1 MIRKHALRYYEELKN
16 IVKHVP
22 QEQPDR
28 YHPYHLYSVL
38 VDRRDELKDFLKLH
52 NIETLVHWPCGV
64 HEYSF
69 STPADI
75 ELPNTKSIT
84 NSTLSLPCSPFLT
97 QDEQDFVI
105 QKVKSFY

>member
-1 MIRKHALRYYEELKN
+1 MKRKHALRYNEELKN

-38 VDRRDELKDFLKLH
+38 VDKRDELKDFLKLH

-69 STPADI
+69 STPANI
-75 ELPNTKSIT
+75 KLPNTKSIT